1 MTTTAPLRSAH
12 RNWARPVRLENRL
25 AYRLGHEAAG
35 SVIPIAGGRIPPN
48 GPSGIVES
56 VPPESET
63 SLEPQ
68 AAGRRPQAAGRSEQ
82 VKEQQNSGRSHTRWT
97 MAVPLGFPVV
107 PTVLSAG
114 LRTRYRYSL
123 RRSHRIAK

>member
-68 AAGRRPQAAGRSEQ
+68 AAGRRPQRTGQRTAEQ
-82 VKEQQNSGRSHTRWT
+82 R
-97 MAVPLGFPVV
+97 AI
-107 PTVLSAG
+107 A
-114 LRTRYRYSL
+114 YSL
-123 RRSHRIAK
+123 DDGGTPWVPGSADGPERRSPYALQILVAA